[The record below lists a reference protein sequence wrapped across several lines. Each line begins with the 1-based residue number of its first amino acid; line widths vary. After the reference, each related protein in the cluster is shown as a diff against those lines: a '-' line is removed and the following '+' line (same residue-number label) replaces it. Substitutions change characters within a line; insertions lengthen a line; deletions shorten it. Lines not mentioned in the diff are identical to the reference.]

1 MITAFRHYVFL
12 ASWHR
17 SANPSYFA
25 FRKHCIG
32 DDKKESEVNQMIMST
47 IITAIF
53 IIGGCLI
60 LLQVYDLIENETLRT
75 LLIAGYGVFTVFLV
89 FRLLTDYFISQLS
102 TLI

>member
-1 MITAFRHYVFL
+1 
-12 ASWHR
+12 
-17 SANPSYFA
+17 
-25 FRKHCIG
+25 
-32 DDKKESEVNQMIMST
+32 MIMST

-60 LLQVYDLIENETLRT
+60 LLQVYDLVENETLRT
-75 LLIAGYGVFTVFLV
+75 LLIAGYGVFTFFLV